1 MVCTTSGYRRAIRFS
16 PSSNPLAMARRS
28 SRRMSS
34 RRSIEERLPF
44 GAARS
49 AGHVSCDAHGGR
61 SVRVSAVHSPCAA
74 HGGRLARH
82 VLYAFTCA
90 ALTTGLIACS
100 TVATSD
106 SGTKKEPAA
115 AAGTT
120 AGSGKGA
127 AAGSTSAAGATGSA
141 AGTGATAAPPAEIP
155 PRALA
160 DFNRA
165 VGMMRSGNTTEAE
178 LEFKQISV
186 TYPQLSTP
194 YVDLG
199 ILLRKSGHLDQSEE
213 ALKSAVQRNGSSAV
227 AWTELGATQRM
238 RGEFKEAA
246 DSYEKAIA
254 ADPNY
259 AAAYRNLGVVT
270 DLYLGDPER
279 ALTAFERYKQIT
291 GEDKPVSTWIAELR
305 QRTGKSTPR
314 PTAAP
319 APSDSSN
326 APEGGAAPAATPSGG
341 PPAPADGAAGTAPA
355 DKAAPGT
362 APSGEAPPAAP
373 AAGTA

>member
-1 MVCTTSGYRRAIRFS
+1 
-16 PSSNPLAMARRS
+16 
-28 SRRMSS
+28 MSS

-115 AAGTT
+115 AAGST
-120 AGSGKGA
+120 AESGKVA
-127 AAGSTSAAGATGSA
+127 AAGSTGAAGATGSA
-141 AGTGATAAPPAEIP
+141 AGSGATGVPPAEIP
-155 PRALA
+155 PRAQA

-194 YVDLG
+194 YVNLG
-199 ILLRKSGHLDQSEE
+199 ILLRKNGHLDQSEE

-246 DSYEKAIA
+246 ASYEKAIA
-254 ADPNY
+254 ADSNY

-319 APSDSSN
+319 APASDSSN
-326 APEGGAAPAATPSGG
+326 AAEGGAAPTAAPSGG
-341 PPAPADGAAGTAPA
+341 PAAPADGA
-355 DKAAPGT
+355 AAPGT
-362 APSGEAPPAAP
+362 APSGEAAPAAP
-373 AAGTA
+373 APNTSSPAAPAGKPNTGE